1 MNLLVKSK
9 IKICGIKN
17 ISTLKCCIDN
27 NVDFFGLIFYQKSPR
42 NINFKQAKALL
53 NYSLNKNILSVGV
66 FVNEKINFLNN
77 LLENLSLDYIQLHGK
92 ETNDYIKLLKKRKV
106 KIIKVISIKSDED
119 FLLVNNYPDADFFL
133 FDYKPIKNELPGG
146 NSKSFDWKLI
156 IDIKIEKPWF
166 LSGGININN
175 IKEIEN
181 YAIPYGIDISSG
193 VEVKLG
199 IKSNHKIESLIKIYE
214 SR

>member
-156 IDIKIEKPWF
+156 LKI
-166 LSGGININN
+166 
-175 IKEIEN
+175 
-181 YAIPYGIDISSG
+181 
-193 VEVKLG
+193 
-199 IKSNHKIESLIKIYE
+199 
-214 SR
+214 

>member
-193 VEVKLG
+193 VEVKQG
-199 IKSNHKIESLIKIYE
+199 IKNNDKISSLIKLYE
-214 SR
+214 SK